1 MRVDDLRPAWRTDFT
16 LHGVSAEVI
25 GRDDCLVVRTPD
37 NPTYYWGNCL
47 ILPQPPRDD
56 ELGAWLARFQQE
68 IGALQPASR
77 HVAVGVNT
85 PYGGECLP
93 AWQAAGFELHVN
105 AVMRLLPGGLL
116 SPRAPKVAPVEVRP
130 IVWDGPGAEV
140 EAIVALECA
149 NTHGFEPAGYRAF
162 LRRQFE
168 RYAQLHERGQ
178 CEWFGVW
185 VGEPGQ
191 AVLAA
196 DCGLVRDRAGPGAT
210 GRFQRVATHP
220 AWRRRGLCSAL
231 VHHVSRHALEAWR
244 VAEVIMVA
252 DPDDFAIGIYR
263 GLGFTEFE
271 REWCLERRAPEDRP
285 A

>member
-1 MRVDDLRPAWRTDFT
+1 MRVDELRPGWRTDFT
-16 LHGVSAEVI
+16 LHGVAAQVSE
-25 GRDDCLVVRTPD
+25 RDDCLVVRTPG

-47 ILPQPPRDD
+47 LLAEPPRDD
-56 ELGAWLARFQQE
+56 ALAHWLARFEAE
-68 IGALQPASR
+68 IAALQPASR
-77 HVAVGVNT
+77 HVALGVNT
-85 PYGGECLP
+85 PYAGEQLP

-105 AVMRLLPGGLL
+105 AVMRLLPGGLREPPL
-116 SPRAPKVAPVEVRP
+116 PKLPAVRVRP
-130 IVWDGPGAEV
+130 IAWQGPGAEV
-140 EAIVALECA
+140 EAIVELECA
-149 NTHGFEPAGYRAF
+149 DTHGFEPEGYRAF
-162 LRRQFE
+162 LRRQFG

-252 DPDDFAIGIYR
+252 DPDDVAIGIYR
-263 GLGFTEFE
+263 SLGFTEFE
-271 REWCLERRAPEDRP
+271 REWCLERRAPEDR
-285 A
+285 AA